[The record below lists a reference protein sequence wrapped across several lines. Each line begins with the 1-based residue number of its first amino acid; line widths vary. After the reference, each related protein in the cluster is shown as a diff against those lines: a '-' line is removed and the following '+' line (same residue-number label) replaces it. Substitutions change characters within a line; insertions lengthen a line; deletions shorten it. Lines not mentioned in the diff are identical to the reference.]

1 MLRPPFVMLSSAWP
15 RHTGSLALALCLGLS
30 LVLLGG
36 CSSSRPMLNADTFK
50 PYVPEVVQGNFVSR
64 EQRQALRLGMT
75 RAQVR
80 DILGTPLLTSVF
92 HADRWE
98 YAFSIRRQGVA
109 PQAFRLTVYF
119 RGEQLVEIDN
129 DELPSET
136 EFVGR
141 LVGRQQL
148 GKPPVLQLSE
158 QELRQLPVRPPADVP
173 PPPSLPRVYPPLE
186 SPVR

>member
-1 MLRPPFVMLSSAWP
+1 MLTLTSETPSPAGALRL
-15 RHTGSLALALCLGLS
+15 GALAMILLAALLS
-30 LVLLGG
+30 A
-36 CSSSRPMLNADTFK
+36 CSGARPVVTADTFK

-64 EQRQALRLGMT
+64 EQRQALRLGMN

-92 HADRWE
+92 HGDRWE
-98 YAFSIRRQGVA
+98 YAFSIRRQGVP

-119 RGEQLVEIDN
+119 KGEQLVEIDN

-141 LVGRQQL
+141 LAGRQNL
-148 GKPPVLQLSE
+148 GKPPVLQLSDE
-158 QELRQLPVRPPADVP
+158 ELRRLPVRPPADVP
-173 PPPSLPRVYPPLE
+173 PPPVLPRSYPPLE
-186 SPVR
+186 SPAR